1 MARSPPGQQHAR
13 HSGIHPLLPRSPPT
27 RRPTRL
33 FHPFGFLHSRTPLIS
48 RAVAGQATH
57 SGTPSIPH
65 PGPPVQNPFA
75 GCPGPLLNLTTP
87 RFGQPLRRHSL
98 DQDGISKSHSHT
110 VEEYGGVDEARCNPC
125 ASFCEHLEPMY
136 TRYVLR
142 WSAEERGVTHFAP
155 CSMFEP

>member
-1 MARSPPGQQHAR
+1 MARSPQGNVTLVIPAYIICCR
-13 HSGIHPLLPRSPPT
+13 EAHPPA
-27 RRPTRL
+27 RL

-110 VEEYGGVDEARCNPC
+110 VAEYGGVDEARCNPR
-125 ASFCEHLEPMY
+125 ASFCQVCFMVVSRRARCNPLCPMQHVR
-136 TRYVLR
+136 TMT
-142 WSAEERGVTHFAP
+142 SARITHR
-155 CSMFEP
+155 S